1 MPTDLDHGPLRVP
14 VPILTYHSLDDS
26 DSVISVAPDRFRR
39 QMTALRDW
47 GFRGIRLVDLIDARQ
62 GRARL
67 GGRPLVL
74 TFDDGFRN
82 VREHAVPILLEL
94 GFRATIFAVAGHCG
108 QSNDWPSQPPGIPRL
123 PLLSRGELR
132 ELADAGFEI
141 GAHGIGHAP
150 LTRVGPQVARAEV
163 EDSKTILEQMLG
175 REVATFAY
183 PYGLVN
189 EPVEAL
195 VAARYRG
202 ACGVEM
208 GWSRPD
214 DPPHRLSRIDAY
226 YLRTMPVFHA
236 FPTPIGRAYLG
247 LRAIGRGCRAR
258 LLAGSV

>member
-1 MPTDLDHGPLRVP
+1 MSTDLDPGSLRAP

-26 DSVISVAPDRFRR
+26 GSIISVAPDCFRR
-39 QMTALRDW
+39 QMTALSDW
-47 GFRGIRLVDLIDARQ
+47 GFRGIRLVDLLDARQ
-62 GRARL
+62 GRAKL

-82 VREHAVPILLEL
+82 VREHAAPILMEL
-94 GFRATIFAVAGHCG
+94 GFRATIFAVAGYCG

-132 ELADAGFEI
+132 EMADAGFEI
-141 GAHGIGHAP
+141 GAHGVSHAP
-150 LTRVGPQVARAEV
+150 LAHVGPRAARVEV
-163 EDSKTILEQMLG
+163 EDSKAILEQMLG
-175 REVATFAY
+175 HEVATFAY
-183 PYGLVN
+183 PYGSTD
-189 EPVEAL
+189 PAVEAL

-208 GWSRPD
+208 GWSKVD

-226 YLRTMPVFHA
+226 YLRIMPVFRT